1 MMDLSSL
8 PSPPHIAHFSSHLAT
23 FIATETMDD
32 LSAASLLGT
41 IEDVNQW
48 TVEHFFLELYSSA
61 DDAAKPVNVDLVK
74 WLKRDGH
81 KKHHSS
87 ADQVFFRIFRPNS
100 FFRIF
105 RKIGLSCLGN
115 YL

>member
-1 MMDLSSL
+1 VDSWTFLSRAVL
-8 PSPPHIAHFSSHLAT
+8 
-23 FIATETMDD
+23 
-32 LSAASLLGT
+32 LSRWRCKTS
-41 IEDVNQW
+41 QCC
-48 TVEHFFLELYSSA
+48 
-61 DDAAKPVNVDLVK
+61 LVK

-87 ADQVFFRIFRPNS
+87 ADQVFFRIFRSNS

-115 YL
+115 YLWGLFRKLRKIDIQLLLPIALCYFEVFETNQELLAHCITIITSFQL